1 MSKAFSRFLVC
12 MTLAGVALSS
22 QPAGAR
28 FLLKP
33 KGDMAMPLRVKSLK
47 AQVTIDRQF
56 ATTNLEFIFMNES
69 SRRIEADFIYT
80 VPPGAIATYFAY
92 WFGNEK
98 CVARVVE
105 KKRAAEIYRRITSRM
120 RDPALIELIG
130 ENTFRARIFPVMP
143 NSDLKIEI
151 RLAHVLPSGEH
162 CFLYELPLRE
172 KDRPAGKLDALDVK
186 VRVKADDSIE
196 KIINNYG
203 VPVRKNGDGYSVR
216 LSGTNYRPPKN
227 LRILVVR
234 KKRPFHVA
242 VYAAPSGGPDGFFA
256 LALTPDRSL
265 SKPKVTIR
273 GVSTYQVVP
282 ARLPAVK
289 AHRLLTVCGRYRGS
303 GEATITLSGRSP
315 RGSWKRSQTVSF
327 GAKREPNNVAT
338 KLWAARRIEQLS
350 ASEANRSTVIALSTR
365 FGMPSKFTS
374 WLAVPKAEM
383 ERYRR
388 ELARGDIP
396 HARRHLMTELRKPTP
411 NAKRVKELEE
421 RFTELNRTV
430 YGEDYA
436 LARTERVALKI
447 ELEKLAR
454 QVDAATTQGR
464 SKQLTQLAKRQANLR
479 LREEA
484 LRARMG
490 DPLISVAAP
499 ADAVQVIAL
508 LPNGEVKRLAYDPDK
523 RCWEARFDIP
533 AYAPEGQYVITVI
546 IILKDGTR
554 KVVTIR
560 YRVDL
565 TPPMGDGQARVV
577 TAPEPTLRLEVEASD
592 DTARAAALLPWG
604 ERIEMEPSAQPHRY
618 FALVPVPP
626 QHRGAMLTVTFV
638 LTDKAHNRTVLTV
651 DATDN

>member
-1 MSKAFSRFLVC
+1 

-282 ARLPAVK
+282 ARLPGVK

-464 SKQLTQLAKRQANLR
+464 SKQLTQLAKRQVNLR

-508 LPNGEVKRLAYDPDK
+508 LPNGEVKRLAYNSDK
-523 RCWEARFDIP
+523 RRWEARFDIP